1 MNLARTAAATFLGAA
16 AFVAQAQEPNR
27 AEGARFMKEL
37 MSGRPDIKTAFS
49 LHDSSGRVRTLEEFR
64 GKVVLVYFG
73 YTTCP
78 DVCPTDLAA
87 LGVMLHELGPLAQQV
102 QAFFITL
109 DPARDTPKK
118 LGPYAD
124 FFHPSLIA
132 LRGSAAETRRV
143 ARAYKA
149 YYANVP
155 SPGGTGYLIDHMG
168 LTYLLDRDGNY
179 RAFCPPGTNSERMGV
194 MVREAL
200 GVE

>member
-1 MNLARTAAATFLGAA
+1 MNLAGIAAATLLGVAA
-16 AFVAQAQEPNR
+16 LVAQAQQPNR

-49 LHDSSGRVRTLEEFR
+49 LRDSSGRVRTLEEFR

-78 DVCPTDLAA
+78 DVCPTDLTA
-87 LGVMLHELGPLAQQV
+87 LGVMLRDLGPLAEQV

-109 DPARDTPKK
+109 DPARDVQKK
-118 LGPYAD
+118 LGPYAE

-132 LRGSAAETRRV
+132 LHGSDAETRRV

-149 YYANVP
+149 YYAKVP
-155 SPGGTGYLIDHMG
+155 NPSGAGYVIDHVG
-168 LTYLLDRDGNY
+168 LTYLLGRDGRY
-179 RAFCPPGTNSERMGV
+179 RAFFPPGTNSDRMGV